1 MRKVTKNVVGAFVH
15 NRAQANGNTSTD
27 GTALFLHGNKI
38 AEWVTGSIVRVTMA
52 GWPTSTTRE
61 RLNGIPGVSAY
72 QRDGQQYINGKHVG
86 SRDWVEVDIPAEIM
100 KREIGG

>member
-1 MRKVTKNVVGAFVH
+1 MRKVTKNVVGSFVH
-15 NRAQANGNTSTD
+15 NKAQANGNTSTD

-38 AEWVTGSIVRVTMA
+38 AEWVTENIVRVTLA

-72 QRDGQQYINGKHVG
+72 QRDGQQYINGKQVDP
-86 SRDWVEVDIPAEIM
+86 RAWVEVIIPAEIM
-100 KREIGG
+100 KRELRG